1 MRVDFLLI
9 PLIIIT
15 VAYNKQPELVQET
28 ATHSLVKPLQDTV
41 PVTNKRVLGI
51 DVSHFQGKINW
62 EDIKAD
68 NVTFAY
74 DKATQGSGFKDPYYS
89 KNKIGAHEVGLA
101 HGSYHFYTSDAD
113 PKEQATL
120 FISVIDYGSGDMP
133 PVLDLEQGGVKGT
146 VETEKFQQDIFT
158 FLKMVEDK
166 LGVKPIIY
174 TNHPFGN
181 QYLND
186 PKFADYEL
194 WIAEYGVDTPK
205 IPRAWDEKG
214 WLIWQRSERG
224 KIQGAVGDIDHDL
237 FNPKKPFE
245 IVKK

>member
-1 MRVDFLLI
+1 M
-9 PLIIIT
+9 
-15 VAYNKQPELVQET
+15 
-28 ATHSLVKPLQDTV
+28 
-41 PVTNKRVLGI
+41 
-51 DVSHFQGKINW
+51 
-62 EDIKAD
+62 
-68 NVTFAY
+68 
-74 DKATQGSGFKDPYYS
+74 
-89 KNKIGAHEVGLA
+89 A